1 MSRRLEMRHSY
12 PVPAE
17 RMRAVLTDPE
27 FLRDKLREVGGPG
40 AELVSRT
47 EDDGQITVVQRQ
59 AVPEAMLP
67 AMVRAFVPGDL
78 SITRTEVWSGP
89 TAGTID
95 VVVSGAPGSVSG
107 TIAVTSDGDGA
118 PALVT
123 ICIDA
128 SVPVP
133 LVGGTIEKAM
143 TDNIGELGDVEHAF
157 TLEWLGRHPG

>member
-1 MSRRLEMRHSY
+1 MSSRLEMRHTY
-12 PVPAE
+12 PAPVE

-47 EDDGQITVVQRQ
+47 EDNGRITVVQRQ
-59 AVPEAMLP
+59 AVPETVLP
-67 AMVRAFVPGDL
+67 AVVRSFVPGDL

-95 VVVSGAPGSVSG
+95 VAVGGAPGSASG
-107 TIAVTSDGDGA
+107 TIAVTPDGEG
-118 PALVT
+118 ALVT
-123 ICIDA
+123 IRIDA

-133 LVGGTIEKAM
+133 LVGGMIEKAM
-143 TDNIGELGDVEHAF
+143 TDNIGELGEVEHAF
-157 TLEWLGRHPG
+157 TREWLSRHLG

>member
-1 MSRRLEMRHSY
+1 MRHAY
-12 PVPAE
+12 PAPVE

-47 EDDGQITVVQRQ
+47 EDNGRITVVQRQ
-59 AVPEAMLP
+59 AVPETVLP
-67 AMVRAFVPGDL
+67 AVVRSFVPGDL

-95 VVVSGAPGSVSG
+95 VAVGGAPGSASG
-107 TIAVTSDGDGA
+107 TIALTPDGEG
-118 PALVT
+118 ALVT
-123 ICIDA
+123 IRIDA

-133 LVGGTIEKAM
+133 LVGGMIEKAM
-143 TDNIGELGDVEHAF
+143 TDNIGELGEVEHAF
-157 TLEWLGRHPG
+157 TREWLSRHLG

>member
-1 MSRRLEMRHSY
+1 MSSRLEMRHAY
-12 PVPAE
+12 PAPVE

-47 EDDGQITVVQRQ
+47 EDNGRIIVVQRQ
-59 AVPEAMLP
+59 AVPETALP
-67 AMVRAFVPGDL
+67 AVVRSFVPGDL

-95 VVVSGAPGSVSG
+95 VAVGGAPGSASG
-107 TIAVTSDGDGA
+107 TIAVTPDGEG
-118 PALVT
+118 ALVT
-123 ICIDA
+123 IRIDA

-133 LVGGTIEKAM
+133 LVGGMIEKAM
-143 TDNIGELGDVEHAF
+143 TDNIGELGEVEHAF
-157 TLEWLGRHPG
+157 TREWLSRHLG

>member
-1 MSRRLEMRHSY
+1 M
-12 PVPAE
+12 
-17 RMRAVLTDPE
+17 LTDPE

-47 EDDGQITVVQRQ
+47 EDNGRITVVQRQ
-59 AVPEAMLP
+59 AVPETVLP
-67 AMVRAFVPGDL
+67 AVVRSFVPGDL

-95 VVVSGAPGSVSG
+95 VAVGGAPGSASG
-107 TIAVTSDGDGA
+107 TIAVTPDGEG
-118 PALVT
+118 ALVT
-123 ICIDA
+123 IRIDA

-133 LVGGTIEKAM
+133 LVGGMIEKAM

>member
-1 MSRRLEMRHSY
+1 MRHAY
-12 PVPAE
+12 PAPVE

-47 EDDGQITVVQRQ
+47 EDNGRIIVVQRQ
-59 AVPEAMLP
+59 AVPETALP
-67 AMVRAFVPGDL
+67 AVVRSFVPGDL

-95 VVVSGAPGSVSG
+95 VAVGGAPGSASG
-107 TIAVTSDGDGA
+107 TIALTPDGEG
-118 PALVT
+118 ALVT
-123 ICIDA
+123 IRIDA

-133 LVGGTIEKAM
+133 LVGGMIEKAM
-143 TDNIGELGDVEHAF
+143 TDNIGELGEVEHAF
-157 TLEWLGRHPG
+157 TREWLSRHLG

>member
-12 PVPAE
+12 PAPAE

-47 EDDGQITVVQRQ
+47 EDSGQVTVVQRQ
-59 AVPEAMLP
+59 AVPETMLP
-67 AMVRAFVPGDL
+67 AMVRSFVPGDQ
-78 SITRTEVWSGP
+78 SITRTEVWPGP

-95 VVVSGAPGSVSG
+95 VAVGGAPGSASG
-107 TIAVTSDGDGA
+107 TIEVTPDGDG
-118 PALVT
+118 ALVT
-123 ICIDA
+123 ICIEA

-133 LVGGTIEKAM
+133 LVGDTIEKAM
-143 TDNIGELGDVEHAF
+143 TDNIARLGDVEHAF
-157 TLEWLGRHPG
+157 TREWMSRHPG

>member
-1 MSRRLEMRHSY
+1 MSHRLEMRHSY
-12 PVPAE
+12 PAPPE

-47 EDDGQITVVQRQ
+47 EDSGQVTVVQRQ
-59 AVPEAMLP
+59 AVPESMLP
-67 AMVRAFVPGDL
+67 AMVRSFVPGDL

-95 VVVSGAPGSVSG
+95 VEVGGAPGSASG
-107 TIAVTSDGDGA
+107 TIAVTPDGDG
-118 PALVT
+118 ALVT
-123 ICIDA
+123 ICIEA

-133 LVGGTIEKAM
+133 LVGATIEKAM
-143 TDNIGELGDVEHAF
+143 TENIGKLGEVEHAF
-157 TLEWLGRHPG
+157 TREWLGRHPG

>member
-1 MSRRLEMRHSY
+1 MRHTY
-12 PVPAE
+12 PAPVE

-47 EDDGQITVVQRQ
+47 EDGGRVTVVQRQ

-67 AMVRAFVPGDL
+67 AMVRSFVPGDL

-95 VVVSGAPGSVSG
+95 VAVGGAPGSASG
-107 TIAVTSDGDGA
+107 TIAVTPDASGA
-118 PALVT
+118 MVT
-123 ICIDA
+123 TCIDA

-133 LVGGTIEKAM
+133 LVGGTIERAM
-143 TDNIGELGDVEHAF
+143 TDNISKLGDVEHAF
-157 TLEWLGRHPG
+157 TREWLSRHPG

>member
-1 MSRRLEMRHSY
+1 MRHAY
-12 PVPAE
+12 PAPVE

-47 EDDGQITVVQRQ
+47 EDNGRITVVQRQ
-59 AVPEAMLP
+59 AVPETVLP
-67 AMVRAFVPGDL
+67 AVVRSFVPGDL

-95 VVVSGAPGSVSG
+95 VAVGGAPGSASG
-107 TIAVTSDGDGA
+107 TIAVTPDGEG
-118 PALVT
+118 ALVT
-123 ICIDA
+123 IRIDA

-133 LVGGTIEKAM
+133 LVGGMIEKAM
-143 TDNIGELGDVEHAF
+143 TDNIGELGEVEHAF
-157 TLEWLGRHPG
+157 TREWLSRHLG

>member
-1 MSRRLEMRHSY
+1 MRHAY
-12 PVPAE
+12 PAPVE

-47 EDDGQITVVQRQ
+47 EDNGRITVVQRQ
-59 AVPEAMLP
+59 AVPETALP
-67 AMVRAFVPGDL
+67 AAVRSFVPGDL

-95 VVVSGAPGSVSG
+95 VAVGGAPGSASG
-107 TIAVTSDGDGA
+107 TIAVTPDGEG
-118 PALVT
+118 ALVT
-123 ICIDA
+123 IRIDA

-133 LVGGTIEKAM
+133 LVGGMIEKAM
-143 TDNIGELGDVEHAF
+143 TDNIGELGEVEHAF
-157 TLEWLGRHPG
+157 TREWLSRHLG

>member
-1 MSRRLEMRHSY
+1 MRHAY
-12 PVPAE
+12 PAPVE

-59 AVPEAMLP
+59 TVPEAMLP

-95 VVVSGAPGSVSG
+95 VAVGGAPGSASG
-107 TIAVTSDGDGA
+107 TIAVTPDGEG
-118 PALVT
+118 ALVT
-123 ICIDA
+123 IRIDA

-133 LVGGTIEKAM
+133 LVGGMIEKAM
-143 TDNIGELGDVEHAF
+143 TDNIGELGEVEHAF
-157 TLEWLGRHPG
+157 TREWLSRHLG